1 MKNLL
6 DHLDTALAVSKSAA
20 LVVASGS
27 PRGRMTTLSG
37 VRHVLRALHVR
48 AIIGQIAVYP
58 QDRDPQSGQWLKL
71 IDSGILACCR
81 PVAAIGASCRGARR
95 CGPAKRPFQ
104 KDCSARLKMFQ
115 HTSAQPSLR
124 NAS

>member
-48 AIIGQIAVYP
+48 AIIGHAVCP

-81 PVAAIGASCRGARR
+81 PVAAIGASAGVLGAAALLRGRFKKTAR
-95 CGPAKRPFQ
+95 
-104 KDCSARLKMFQ
+104 
-115 HTSAQPSLR
+115 HV
-124 NAS
+124 